1 MRQGMSAD
9 QIIQRGLPIRPAF
22 SKRLPARKRLRKCV
36 WPQPA
41 CLAACM
47 HGSMVACMGIKAPCG
62 MMALAWHL
70 VAGLGL
76 LLLML
81 HLHPPPPPRRQLGM
95 DASVPAV
102 LLVGGGEGMGA
113 LEDTVAQLDKE
124 LGSSAQVVVVCG
136 RNQKLQERL
145 QARPQGGKHLKVI
158 ATGEPRAGALPS
170 ACMLAGA
177 GHGAGWHG
185 RGGQGQQGAAKGR
198 AKYPSRQGGAGGL
211 RVAWHTSWNVLP

>member
-1 MRQGMSAD
+1 
-9 QIIQRGLPIRPAF
+9 
-22 SKRLPARKRLRKCV
+22 
-36 WPQPA
+36 
-41 CLAACM
+41 
-47 HGSMVACMGIKAPCG
+47 
-62 MMALAWHL
+62 MALAWHL

-177 GHGAGWHG
+177 WSGVAWTWRAGAA
-185 RGGQGQQGAAKGR
+185 RGSEGQGQVPLPAGGVRAGCVSHGTRRGTYCHSRGPPHHTMRAAH
-198 AKYPSRQGGAGGL
+198 SRQHARTEHGPSIPPA
-211 RVAWHTSWNVLP
+211 